1 MADRAIPQ
9 YTKRSKYNYVITDIA
24 GTPIIGDFAAP
35 NYFKIDQ
42 FYAEVFI
49 ADETFILYDV
59 AGVAKVIEIATVPE
73 IQNDQLFVNKTTR
86 QVGFFLFPVT
96 GDCLDKAQ
104 NFFNTLNHLLTEGGD
119 SVLTESGD
127 NLSAVK

>member
-1 MADRAIPQ
+1 MADRATPT
-9 YTKRSKYNYVITDIA
+9 YTKRANYNYVITDIA

-49 ADETFILYDV
+49 ADETFILYDA
-59 AGVAKVIEIATVPE
+59 AGVQKVIEIATVPE
-73 IQNDQLFVNKTTR
+73 IQNDQFFVNTDTG
-86 QVGFFLFPVT
+86 QVGFFMTALT

-104 NFFNTLNHLLTEGGD
+104 DFFNTLNHLLTEGGD
-119 SVLTESGD
+119 FILIENGD
-127 NLSAVK
+127 NLSVSK